1 MQKVLIQLYNKPSK
15 KSTHF
20 AEKIK
25 IFYKYRRNNVRKWK
39 GLHIIFSFL
48 LDIFNNALLACS

>member
-25 IFYKYRRNNVRKWK
+25 IFYKYRRNNVKNWK
-39 GLHIIFSFL
+39 YIQLYYVKGNIHGVLIK
-48 LDIFNNALLACS
+48 